1 MKVFTFDQYTPEWW
15 AARRGVPTASEFN
28 KVMTPKKMELAAAAE
43 GYIHR
48 LIGDRLDPHYPRVSE
63 YVSPA
68 MQQGSD
74 REKESR
80 DWYEMERGLDVR
92 KVWFC
97 LSDDG
102 RFGASPDGLVGD
114 DGTLELKNPQPDT
127 QVRYLLSDAN
137 GPVLLPDE
145 YLCQV
150 HGQLIV
156 TGRAWVDFL
165 SYCPGLPS
173 FLVRVYPNEFTARLA
188 EALETFWPLYQAAW
202 KRIQALDGRAAD
214 AA

>member
-1 MKVFTFDQYTPEWW
+1 MKVFTFEQYTPEWW
-15 AARRGVPTASEFN
+15 AARRGVPTASEFG
-28 KVMTPKKMELAAAAE
+28 KIMTPKRMELAAAAE

-48 LIGDRLDPHYPRVSE
+48 LIGDRLDPLYPRVSE

-68 MQQGSD
+68 MRQGSE

-80 DWYEMERGLDVR
+80 DWYELERGLDVR
-92 KVWFC
+92 KVGFC

-102 RFGASPDGLVGD
+102 RFGCSPDGLVGEE
-114 DGTLELKNPQPDT
+114 GLLELKNPDPDT
-127 QVRYLLSDAN
+127 QVRYLLDGSV
-137 GPVLLPDE
+137 PSE
-145 YLCQV
+145 YLCQL

-156 TGRAWVDFL
+156 TGRKWVDFL
-165 SYCPGLPS
+165 SYCPGVPS
-173 FLVRVYPNEFTARLA
+173 FLVCVTPNEFTARLA